1 MPTTTAAQRAHGSQR
16 TDDYGVARAAAKL
29 PLPTSFTSNGTS
41 SDATTASKKAASSS
55 LRSADVVTAVV
66 VKLCRRV
73 APSID
78 DTTIEYCMKILGS
91 RLATGPTV
99 ARDTLSV
106 LGKIRKAVERKA
118 RKTNTVGRVVDCF
131 VSNVVA
137 IPS

>member
-1 MPTTTAAQRAHGSQR
+1 MSRR
-16 TDDYGVARAAAKL
+16 FDDDGVARAAAKQ
-29 PLPTSFTSNGTS
+29 PLPTSST
-41 SDATTASKKAASSS
+41 TTAPSKKATSSS
-55 LRSADVVTAVV
+55 LGSEDVVTAAV

-106 LGKIRKAVERKA
+106 LGKILKTVERKA
-118 RKTNTVGRVVDCF
+118 RKQTAVCLC
-131 VSNVVA
+131 
-137 IPS
+137 